1 MTGSRPSRGRVLLGA
16 GGALLVGYGTL
27 LVLTQLPPAA
37 WLRVGLWAGGAV
49 AAHDLLLV
57 PLVLALA
64 WAGRR
69 VLPRALWGPAV
80 LGLVATG
87 ALSAAAAAA
96 LVRGGGDSGV
106 PGLLD
111 RDYVG
116 GYALALAV
124 VWAAV
129 AALVAVRAA
138 RARRRHD
145 HSASPR

>member
-1 MTGSRPSRGRVLLGA
+1 MRGPRPSRGRVLLGA

-87 ALSAAAAAA
+87 LSYLLFSSAL
-96 LVRGGGDSGV
+96 RFISGATGV
-106 PGLLD
+106 
-111 RDYVG
+111 
-116 GYALALAV
+116 ALALAEPLT
-124 VWAAV
+124 AFTLAV
-129 AALVAVRAA
+129 LVLGEPLRG
-138 RARRRHD
+138 
-145 HSASPR
+145 